1 MLNRAIW
8 LFFILL
14 RLYKVVDGLRQPI
27 AGENANVR
35 SGEWHTLRVTV
46 QNTHFQVFFDD
57 QSLFEADD
65 TTLRQAGKIGLSTKA
80 DSVTVFDN
88 LHIESHDA
96 QKDTKEISIIT
107 VGSG

>member
-35 SGEWHTLRVTV
+35 SGEWYTLRVTV
-46 QNTHFQVFFDD
+46 QNTHFQVFFDN

-65 TTLRQAGKIGLSTKA
+65 TTLSDYPNNPAALKAIRAQAK
-80 DSVTVFDN
+80 
-88 LHIESHDA
+88 
-96 QKDTKEISIIT
+96 
-107 VGSG
+107 